1 MWPTAHPHMNLA
13 SSADGSD
20 VSTYPN
26 VPLSFASR
34 AAATSSVIAA
44 R

>member
-1 MWPTAHPHMNLA
+1 MWPTAHPRMNLA